1 MNFDSALAN
10 GQFAASPLVSLR
22 HLHLLHFTGR
32 GRLDLSKLI
41 DISILSKSLPQLTSL
56 WTSGRNIY
64 PDENLAKLIA
74 SIVTHFEQLT
84 EFIINKGSNYRHLG
98 VRGIELLRSQ
108 KQYMENFLRNIDKL
122 RDSNRTSITWNHF
135 TEFRIWL

>member
-1 MNFDSALAN
+1 MT
-10 GQFAASPLVSLR
+10 SPDEPSITCENSI
-22 HLHLLHFTGR
+22 FTKIKIIR
-32 GRLDLSKLI
+32 RLDLSQLI